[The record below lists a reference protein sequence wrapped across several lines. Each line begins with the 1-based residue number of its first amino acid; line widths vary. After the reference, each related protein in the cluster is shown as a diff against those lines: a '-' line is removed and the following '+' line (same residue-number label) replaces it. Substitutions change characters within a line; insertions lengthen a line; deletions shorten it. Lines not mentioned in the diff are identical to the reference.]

1 MTIYCRDRGT
11 EGELIA
17 NTIKLI
23 GEKQLLEKSNH
34 SPAKLKY
41 IIQKEPVECSTS

>member
-1 MTIYCRDRGT
+1 MDKGT

-23 GEKQLLEKSNH
+23 GEKKLLDKSNH
-34 SPAKLKY
+34 VPVKLDY
-41 IIQKEPVECSTS
+41 VIQETNAT